1 MVPLFLQVLIFY
13 SSCIVADL
21 FFTAL
26 PNFDGLNNINYSFNL
41 TAQNFSLDM
50 QSFNDIQHMLQ
61 NYSYLFELNTAGEI
75 PLRCSLAKEE
85 IEVTELSPSYI
96 SANKDVITH
105 EHTITDINI
114 ITGDYVDTRSTR
126 SPEWFM
132 TSFPQNHLKQAE
144 VGRQLMITSGSE
156 NMYVS
161 SMCLF
166 AMVFISLINL

>member
-1 MVPLFLQVLIFY
+1 
-13 SSCIVADL
+13 
-21 FFTAL
+21 
-26 PNFDGLNNINYSFNL
+26 
-41 TAQNFSLDM
+41 
-50 QSFNDIQHMLQ
+50 MLQ

-105 EHTITDINI
+105 EHTITDVDTITDINI

-132 TSFPQNHLKQAE
+132 TSFPQNHVKQAE
-144 VGRQLMITSGSE
+144 VGRQLMFTSGSE